1 MATSVKTR
9 NTGTAHGIVSGAPE
23 TAPADH
29 EIIGAHVTGDGILHA
44 TREAALAHADT
55 VARNTGRIV
64 AVEQAGP
71 ESADGDRCVT
81 CRGLG
86 LVRGVGKNAGG
97 RYRTLAGA
105 QQAQE
110 AGRAK
115 DCPSCE
121 GTGISVPAPF

>member
-1 MATSVKTR
+1 MTTSVKTR
-9 NTGTAHGIVSGAPE
+9 NTGSGAGIVSAAPE
-23 TAPADH
+23 TSAADH
-29 EIIGAHVTGDGILHA
+29 EVID
-44 TREAALAHADT
+44 
-55 VARNTGRIV
+55 
-64 AVEQAGP
+64 GP
-71 ESADGDRCVT
+71 ESADGERCPT

-105 QQAQE
+105 QAAQE

-121 GTGISVPAPF
+121 GTGIAVPAPF

>member
-9 NTGTAHGIVSGAPE
+9 NTGTAHGIVSAAPE
-23 TAPADH
+23 TSPADH
-29 EIIGAHVTGDGILHA
+29 EVI
-44 TREAALAHADT
+44 
-55 VARNTGRIV
+55 
-64 AVEQAGP
+64 AGP
-71 ESADGDRCVT
+71 ADDGGDRCVT

-121 GTGISVPAPF
+121 GTGIDVPAPF